1 MKKFIERY
9 FTVIVL
15 VILVFTFFRG
25 CGDSREMSTIRKEMN
40 ELKEYNQ
47 NHTYTKDELDLRLR
61 IEGLKS
67 EHRMIQA
74 TDRKMFDLQRQSQI
88 EKELESLESELK
100 K

>member
-1 MKKFIERY
+1 
-9 FTVIVL
+9 
-15 VILVFTFFRG
+15 
-25 CGDSREMSTIRKEMN
+25 MSSIKKEMK
-40 ELKEYNQ
+40 ELKEYNE
-47 NHTYTKDELDLRLR
+47 NNTFTKDELDLRLK

-88 EKELESLESELK
+88 EKELESLENELK

>member
-1 MKKFIERY
+1 MKNFIEKY
-9 FTVIVL
+9 FNVIVFVVL
-15 VILVFTFFRG
+15 IFTFFRG
-25 CGDSREMSTIRKEMN
+25 CGDSREMSSIKKEMRD
-40 ELKEYNQ
+40 LKEYNE
-47 NHTYTKDELDLRLR
+47 NHTFTKDEIDLRLK

-88 EKELESLESELK
+88 EKELESLEIELK

>member
-1 MKKFIERY
+1 MKNFIEKY
-9 FTVIVL
+9 FNVIVFVVL
-15 VILVFTFFRG
+15 IFTFFRG
-25 CGDSREMSTIRKEMN
+25 CGDSREMSSIKKEMRD
-40 ELKEYNQ
+40 LKEYNE
-47 NHTYTKDELDLRLR
+47 NHTFTKDEIDLRLK

-88 EKELESLESELK
+88 EKELESLESQLK

>member
-1 MKKFIERY
+1 MKNFIEKY
-9 FTVIVL
+9 FNIIVF
-15 VILVFTFFRG
+15 VILIFTFFRG
-25 CGDSREMSTIRKEMN
+25 CGDSREMSSIKKEMRD
-40 ELKEYNQ
+40 LKEYNEK
-47 NHTYTKDELDLRLR
+47 HTFTKVELDLRLK

-88 EKELESLESELK
+88 EKERKSLENELK

>member
-1 MKKFIERY
+1 MKNFIEKY
-9 FTVIVL
+9 FNVIVFVVL
-15 VILVFTFFRG
+15 IFTFFRG
-25 CGDSREMSTIRKEMN
+25 CGDSREMSSIKKEMRD
-40 ELKEYNQ
+40 LKEYNEK
-47 NHTYTKDELDLRLR
+47 HTFTKDEIDLRLK

>member
-1 MKKFIERY
+1 MKNFIEKY
-9 FTVIVL
+9 FNVIVFVVL
-15 VILVFTFFRG
+15 IFTFFRG
-25 CGDSREMSTIRKEMN
+25 CGDSREMSSIKKEMRD
-40 ELKEYNQ
+40 LKEYNE
-47 NHTYTKDELDLRLR
+47 NHTFTKDEIDLRLK

-88 EKELESLESELK
+88 EKELESLENELK

>member
-1 MKKFIERY
+1 MKNFIEKY
-9 FTVIVL
+9 FNVIVFVVL
-15 VILVFTFFRG
+15 IFTFFRG
-25 CGDSREMSTIRKEMN
+25 CGDSREMSSIKKEMRD
-40 ELKEYNQ
+40 LKEYNE
-47 NHTYTKDELDLRLR
+47 NHTFTKDEIDLRLK

>member
-1 MKKFIERY
+1 MKNFIEKY
-9 FTVIVL
+9 FNVIVFVVL
-15 VILVFTFFRG
+15 IFAFFRG
-25 CGDSREMSTIRKEMN
+25 CGDSREMSSIKKEMK
-40 ELKEYNQ
+40 ELKEYNE
-47 NHTYTKDELDLRLR
+47 NNTFTKDELDLRLK

-88 EKELESLESELK
+88 EKELESLENELK

>member
-1 MKKFIERY
+1 MKNFLEKY

-15 VILVFTFFRG
+15 VVLILGFFKG
-25 CGDSREMSTIRKEMN
+25 CGDGRELTKIRKEIQEIKDN
-40 ELKEYNQ
+40 
-47 NHTYTKDELDLRLR
+47 TYTKEQLDLRLQ

-74 TDRKMFDLQRQSQI
+74 TDRKMFDLNRQTQI
-88 EKELESLESELK
+88 EKELEVLEGQLK

>member
-1 MKKFIERY
+1 MR
-9 FTVIVL
+9 
-15 VILVFTFFRG
+15 
-25 CGDSREMSTIRKEMN
+25 D
-40 ELKEYNQ
+40 LKEYNE
-47 NHTYTKDELDLRLR
+47 NHTFTKDEIDLRLK

>member
-1 MKKFIERY
+1 MKNFLEKY
-9 FTVIVL
+9 FNVIVFVVL
-15 VILVFTFFRG
+15 IFTFFRG
-25 CGDSREMSTIRKEMN
+25 CGDSREMSSIKKEMRD
-40 ELKEYNQ
+40 LKEYNE
-47 NHTYTKDELDLRLR
+47 NHTFTKDEIDLRLK